1 MKSDPKVFIPIF
13 LISPIP
19 FVTFTPNIYPCTLSS
34 YFKLVDDDLLK
45 IGIKKSKVF
54 PSKYFIS
61 WHNKIQ
67 FPNDSLYFFYSP
79 TKYAELI
86 EHIQSQLTEEEWKK
100 YKEGHDDLIKI
111 YKELNENSNTII
123 GGLKFK

>member
-34 YFKLVDDDLLK
+34 
-45 IGIKKSKVF
+45 KVF

-67 FPNDSLYFFYSP
+67 FPNDYLYSP

-123 GGLKFK
+123 WGLKFK

>member
-1 MKSDPKVFIPIF
+1 M
-13 LISPIP
+13 
-19 FVTFTPNIYPCTLSS
+19 
-34 YFKLVDDDLLK
+34 
-45 IGIKKSKVF
+45 
-54 PSKYFIS
+54 
-61 WHNKIQ
+61 
-67 FPNDSLYFFYSP
+67 YSP

-123 GGLKFK
+123 WGIEIQVIWKSIGADVNFAIG

>member
-67 FPNDSLYFFYSP
+67 FPNDYLYSP

-86 EHIQSQLTEEEWKK
+86 EHIQSQLTQQEWKK
-100 YKEGHDDLIKI
+100 YKEGHDDLIKN

-123 GGLKFK
+123 WGLKFK

>member
-1 MKSDPKVFIPIF
+1 M
-13 LISPIP
+13 
-19 FVTFTPNIYPCTLSS
+19 
-34 YFKLVDDDLLK
+34 
-45 IGIKKSKVF
+45 
-54 PSKYFIS
+54 
-61 WHNKIQ
+61 
-67 FPNDSLYFFYSP
+67 YSP

-123 GGLKFK
+123 WGLKFK

>member
-61 WHNKIQ
+61 WHNNTVSKRLFVFSDKIC
-67 FPNDSLYFFYSP
+67 
-79 TKYAELI
+79 
-86 EHIQSQLTEEEWKK
+86 
-100 YKEGHDDLIKI
+100 
-111 YKELNENSNTII
+111 
-123 GGLKFK
+123 

>member
-1 MKSDPKVFIPIF
+1 MKYIKNKNLRHLQNVRD
-13 LISPIP
+13 
-19 FVTFTPNIYPCTLSS
+19 S

-67 FPNDSLYFFYSP
+67 FPNDYLYSP

-123 GGLKFK
+123 WGLKFK